1 MSNGIHSH
9 KVTAVRPGD
18 VMRHAELDQTVDV
31 IGVKGNWVE
40 FVDRQAFNSLRY
52 LEEDV
57 FVEAFR
63 WVRNS
68 PVIYSTWA
76 DKRGDMLA
84 EARQQG
90 IMVPREF
97 SA

>member
-1 MSNGIHSH
+1 MSKGIHSH
-9 KVTAVRPGD
+9 KVTAARPGD

-31 IGVKGNWVE
+31 VSCRGAWVE

-57 FVEAFR
+57 FLNAYR

-68 PVIYSTWA
+68 PVLLSTWTS
-76 DKRGDMLA
+76 KREGMLA

-90 IMVPREF
+90 IMIPKEF
-97 SA
+97 A